1 MFLDVLEGVS
11 FNWTEIV
18 SQISVYTGKQNQYY
32 INSEDILWN
41 KIPQYPACQILDV
54 MEYFLDFK
62 DETILQI
69 FIYLNQLQGV
79 GVSIFFE
86 EKNKVLTRMLKNNR
100 LSYDGPFFQ
109 YDDLFLLKNKKG
121 IISFHQNIYSEKEE
135 NKHCRNYPFNGSASY
150 GDCDEKYLHD
160 KFVNFY
166 KIMPFWVALNISEVT
181 NHRLIFNALV
191 TVN

>member
-54 MEYFLDFK
+54 MEYFNQYK
-62 DETILQI
+62 NENILQI
-69 FIYLNQLQGV
+69 FIYLNQVQDV

-86 EKNKVLTRMLKNNR
+86 EKNKVLSRRLKTNM
-100 LSYDGPFFQ
+100 LSYEGPNFQ
-109 YDDLFLLKNKKG
+109 YDDLFLPQSKKG
-121 IISFHQNIYSEKEE
+121 IFSFHQNIYSEKEE
-135 NKHCRNYPFNGSASY
+135 NKHCKNYPYNGSASFR
-150 GDCDEKYLHD
+150 DCDKKYLYD

-166 KIMPFWVALNISEVT
+166 KIMPFWISLDLTEVT
-181 NHRLIFNALV
+181 NYRFLG
-191 TVN
+191 